1 LVVSLTTEKTRK
13 MFLYVASQMVA
24 NQPLLTQLDSN
35 RGGGTCGMEM
45 AIGFGAVWDKLS
57 EQKPL
62 YINDIFQNSG
72 VTMLTSAGGFSGII
86 FGTLFL
92 DGVTGMPI
100 LEVIDVRQ
108 LATIF
113 TRSLQTIKERDGGKS
128 GGKTMIDA
136 FELAVVAFSHSVHEG
151 DTLLQALRVAE
162 FGAQEGMAGRA
173 FQDPGATS
181 VWLLFK
187 AMREWV
193 ASLESR
199 TI

>member
-1 LVVSLTTEKTRK
+1 MIVSLTTEQTRE
-13 MFLYVASQMVA
+13 MFLYVAKQIVE
-24 NQPLLTQLDSN
+24 NQSLLTQLDSN
-35 RGGGTCGMEM
+35 MGDGTYGMEM
-45 AIGFGAVWDKLS
+45 AIGFGAILDKLS
-57 EQKPL
+57 KQKPL
-62 YINDIFQNSG
+62 HINDIFKNSG
-72 VTMLTSAGGFSGII
+72 VTMLTATEGFSGVI

-92 DGVTGMPI
+92 GGVTGMPI
-100 LEVIDVRQ
+100 LEEINARQ

-113 TRSLQTIKERDGGKS
+113 AKSLQTVKARS
-128 GGKTMIDA
+128 GGKVGGKTVIDA
-136 FELAVVAFSHSVHEG
+136 FEPAVAAFGHSVIEG
-151 DTLLQALRVAE
+151 DTFLQALRVAE
-162 FGAQEGMAGRA
+162 FGAQEGMAGYA